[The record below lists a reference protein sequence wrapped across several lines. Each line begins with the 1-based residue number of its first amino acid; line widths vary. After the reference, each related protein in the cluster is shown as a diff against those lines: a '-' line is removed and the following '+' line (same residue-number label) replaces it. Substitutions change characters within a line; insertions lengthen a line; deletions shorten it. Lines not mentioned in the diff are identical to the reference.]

1 MEIGKK
7 ELTRH
12 SIMRAARGVY
22 EVKGV
27 ENTNFRDIAEA
38 AGVSRSTVFNYFAG
52 ADELLTALCG
62 REIDDLERAYR
73 ESGSQGKEGIICIF
87 DTFIEDTARYPQLVT
102 QIIYSTIMSGNEDSP
117 LKSIEGLIAR
127 NLDEDPSGET
137 AMLLM
142 GAYYGLINHYHLY
155 GQPFDGKEMKLEM
168 RRMIDR
174 IIGEP
179 LYDRVP
185 SR

>member
-7 ELTRH
+7 ELTRRT
-12 SIMRAARGVY
+12 IMRAARGVC
-22 EVKGV
+22 EEKGV
-27 ENTNFRDIAEA
+27 ENTNFRDVAEA

-52 ADELLTALCG
+52 SNELLTALCR
-62 REIDDLERAYR
+62 REIDELERAYC
-73 ESGSQGKEGIICIF
+73 ESGHRGKEGIVIIF
-87 DTFIEDTARYPQLVT
+87 DKFIEDTARYPQLVT
-102 QIIYSTIMSGNEDSP
+102 QLIYNTITSDNENNP

-127 NLDEDPSGET
+127 NLDYDPSGET
-137 AMLLM
+137 TMLLM

-155 GQPFDGKEMKLEM
+155 GKPFIGKQMKMEM

-179 LYDRVP
+179 QYD
-185 SR
+185 